1 MAIHEEC
8 GVFGILSRKRE
19 RLGKL
24 VYYGL
29 YALQHRGQ
37 ESSFKIRSSGMK

>member
-19 RLGKL
+19 KKERERTYEQDLP
-24 VYYGL
+24 
-29 YALQHRGQ
+29 
-37 ESSFKIRSSGMK
+37 

>member
-24 VYYGL
+24 VYYGTL
-29 YALQHRGQ
+29 CTSAQRAGKLRHCC
-37 ESSFKIRSSGMK
+37 K

>member
-24 VYYGL
+24 VYYDSMHFSTEGRKAA
-29 YALQHRGQ
+29 ALL
-37 ESSFKIRSSGMK
+37 